1 MVRQWTLATRGKP
14 SEIIDVSVG
23 KKQNRK
29 KLADI
34 PIENELK
41 KSQLECAMLK
51 LQLKDITQQLLSLEI
66 EREHQKH
73 EIELM
78 QAKSAHSASLA
89 CLASVLIHGI
99 KAHGSK
105 WAQKRIHTN
114 VLQQC
119 PEIILEKLQS
129 LLPA

>member
-51 LQLKDITQQLLSLEI
+51 LQLKDITQQLLSLEF
-66 EREHQKH
+66 ERYHQKH
-73 EIELM
+73 
-78 QAKSAHSASLA
+78 
-89 CLASVLIHGI
+89 
-99 KAHGSK
+99 
-105 WAQKRIHTN
+105 
-114 VLQQC
+114 
-119 PEIILEKLQS
+119 
-129 LLPA
+129 